1 MKPCCKQYLD
11 EQFGGDAGIVNEIY
25 AEYVLSMKEKAQDA
39 VVALAS
45 ASWDALDR
53 VAHTIKGNALS
64 ACDND
69 MAQLGIELRQAAKL
83 QDSSHASS
91 LVEGIKAM
99 VQEL

>member
-1 MKPCCKQYLD
+1 MKECCEKYLNG
-11 EQFGGDAGIVNEIY
+11 QFGNDAEVVDAIY
-25 AEYVLSMKEKAQDA
+25 AEYVSSINAKAAEADA
-39 VVALAS
+39 ALA
-45 ASWDALDR
+45 AGAWDALDK

-64 ACDND
+64 AGDND